1 VRASAGTR
9 DGCNPRVRNAASDN
23 TDKSREGV
31 GVGLVERG
39 AANGSEK
46 GCGRP
51 WSDGELQACRM
62 ALRLL
67 VGNVVEERVR

>member
-23 TDKSREGV
+23 TGKSREGV
-31 GVGLVERG
+31 EVGLVERG

-46 GCGRP
+46 RCGRP
-51 WSDGELQACRM
+51 WTDGEWQACRKGV
-62 ALRLL
+62 AVARW
-67 VGNVVEERVR
+67 